1 MQRATT
7 SRNDPELRHKMNE
20 THKKLHSLAYAL
32 SPLNPLT
39 ARILMKIILMLVPRV
54 RSAPCCLPASGTHP
68 TFRHYSVS
76 AASIWKRFCA
86 RNITNF
92 AVKRLK
98 SKYKYAEKS
107 FLCVYFFL
115 FFT

>member
-7 SRNDPELRHKMNE
+7 SHNDPELRHKMNE
-20 THKKLHSLAYAL
+20 THKKLNSLAYAL

-54 RSAPCCLPASGTHP
+54 RSAPCCLPTSGTHP
-68 TFRHYSVS
+68 TFRHCFCCKHLE
-76 AASIWKRFCA
+76 AFCA
-86 RNITNF
+86 RNITDL